1 LCQLIIKSILEVI
14 NDYNEKDDKIFSL
27 QKLKELNHDVLASI
41 SDQLNNLMKELIE
54 IRNRGDY
61 FLPLEFL

>member
-1 LCQLIIKSILEVI
+1 MI
-14 NDYNEKDDKIFSL
+14 NDYNEKDDEILSL
-27 QKLKELNHDVLASI
+27 QNLKELNHDVIASI

-54 IRNRGDY
+54 VRNRGDY

>member
-1 LCQLIIKSILEVI
+1 VI
-14 NDYNEKDDKIFSL
+14 NDYNKKDDKILSL
-27 QKLKELNHDVLASI
+27 QKLKELNHDVIASI

-54 IRNRGDY
+54 IRKKGDY